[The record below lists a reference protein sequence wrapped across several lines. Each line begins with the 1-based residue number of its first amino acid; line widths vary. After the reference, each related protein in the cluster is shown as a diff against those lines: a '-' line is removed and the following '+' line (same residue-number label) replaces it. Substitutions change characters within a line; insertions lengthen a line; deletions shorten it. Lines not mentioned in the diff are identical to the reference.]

1 MCGGF
6 EIWISRSRDALV
18 LPTFPLS
25 HRINRLMQTLSIR
38 PGLVPYTLSSAVV
51 VTVGS
56 TLLKQGWVVAALLCW
71 SLLLPIIV
79 AAAFDRIEFD
89 GHTIRH
95 RGPLAFILSG
105 LFRMRRELHISD
117 IETITTET
125 TRISFATGDAR
136 ISYHTRI
143 SGGGVDIVVR
153 SHRPT
158 YSQFIKELFRAAGP
172 HKLDPRSSEIFE
184 YFETGNALKG
194 SPVLKSDIAAM
205 PSPLLR
211 RIGNSLRLAGKL
223 AQASSYFRVA
233 YEKEPRNPQLLYEM
247 SRFYHSSAQRE
258 DTRLLQRSD
267 ACLRLASRLAG
278 DEPDLLERIGEA
290 FFERLD
296 FKRASECFHRA
307 LQLDP
312 ERFRANIGLAEIALR
327 DGKLAH
333 VAHFYNAAASSND
346 AALARMAGR
355 EARYY
360 EKLMGDDDF
369 LEAELNRIKISNQI
383 RWARRL
389 AAMTFF
395 SAWLVGGIVGRLSP
409 MVESFGWSLMA
420 TSGLI
425 WCASI
430 AGMRFFRR
438 RS

>member
-1 MCGGF
+1 
-6 EIWISRSRDALV
+6 
-18 LPTFPLS
+18 
-25 HRINRLMQTLSIR
+25 MQTFNIR
-38 PGLVPYTLSSAVV
+38 PGLVPYTLSSAVMI
-51 VTVGS
+51 TVGS
-56 TLLKQGWVVAALLCW
+56 TLLKQGWVVAALSCW
-71 SLLLPIIV
+71 ALLVPILI

-89 GHTIRH
+89 GETIRH
-95 RGPLAFILSG
+95 RGPLAFILTH
-105 LFRMRRELHISD
+105 LFRMRRELSVSD

-153 SHRPT
+153 SHRST
-158 YSQFIKELFRAAGP
+158 YSQFIKALFRAAGP

-205 PSPLLR
+205 PAPLLR

-233 YEKEPRNPQLLYEM
+233 YEKEPRNPALLYEM

-307 LQLDP
+307 LQIDP
-312 ERFRANIGLAEIALR
+312 ERFRANVGLAEIALR

-333 VAHFYNAAASSND
+333 VAHFYNAASSSTD

-360 EKLMGDDDF
+360 ERLMADDDF

-395 SAWLVGGIVGRLSP
+395 SAWLVGGIVGRISP
-409 MVESFGWSLMA
+409 MVESFGWSIMA
-420 TSGLI
+420 MSGLI
-425 WCASI
+425 WCAAIGS
-430 AGMRFFRR
+430 MRFFRR

>member
-1 MCGGF
+1 
-6 EIWISRSRDALV
+6 
-18 LPTFPLS
+18 
-25 HRINRLMQTLSIR
+25 MQTLKIR

-56 TLLKQGWVVAALLCW
+56 TLLKQGWVVAALSCW
-71 SLLLPIIV
+71 GLLIPTLI

-89 GHTIRH
+89 GETIRH
-95 RGPLAFILSG
+95 RGPLAFILSH
-105 LFRMRRELHISD
+105 LFRMRRELSISD

-143 SGGGVDIVVR
+143 SGAGVDIVVR
-153 SHRPT
+153 SHRST
-158 YSQFIKELFRAAGP
+158 YSQFIKALFRAAGP

-205 PSPLLR
+205 PAPLLR

-247 SRFYHSSAQRE
+247 SRFYHSSAQSE

-296 FKRASECFHRA
+296 FKRAAECFHRA
-307 LQLDP
+307 LQIDP

-333 VAHFYNAAASSND
+333 VAHFYNAASSSAD

-360 EKLMGDDDF
+360 EKLMADDDF

-389 AAMTFF
+389 SAMTFF
-395 SAWLVGGIVGRLSP
+395 SAWLVGGVVGRISP
-409 MVESFGWSLMA
+409 MGEIFGWSIMA
-420 TSGLI
+420 TSGMI

>member
-1 MCGGF
+1 
-6 EIWISRSRDALV
+6 
-18 LPTFPLS
+18 
-25 HRINRLMQTLSIR
+25 MQTLKIR

-56 TLLKQGWVVAALLCW
+56 TLLKEGWVVAALSCW
-71 SLLLPIIV
+71 GLLIPTLI

-89 GHTIRH
+89 GETIRH
-95 RGPLAFILSG
+95 RGPLAFILSR
-105 LFRMRRELHISD
+105 LFRMRRELSISD

-143 SGGGVDIVVR
+143 SGAGVDIVVR
-153 SHRPT
+153 SHRST
-158 YSQFIKELFRAAGP
+158 YSQFIKALFRAAGP

-194 SPVLKSDIAAM
+194 SPVLKSDIDAM
-205 PSPLLR
+205 PAPLLR

-233 YEKEPRNPQLLYEM
+233 YEKEPRNPELLYEM

-296 FKRASECFHRA
+296 FKRAAECFHRA
-307 LQLDP
+307 LQIDP

-333 VAHFYNAAASSND
+333 VAHFYNAASSSTD

-360 EKLMGDDDF
+360 EKLMADDDF

-395 SAWLVGGIVGRLSP
+395 SAWLVGGIVGRVSP
-409 MVESFGWSLMA
+409 MVESFGWSIMA
-420 TSGLI
+420 MSGLI
-425 WCASI
+425 WCAAIGS
-430 AGMRFFRR
+430 MRFFRR